1 MTIALSKSQYL
12 QTRSMCLPRQLKGD
26 KQAVSP
32 RLANACNVLYQD
44 APMSVSHRAELPAK
58 TLFSGR
64 ATRSERRAERASG
77 TRRSGA
83 GALWLTPLITDQ
95 LHTLFSDVLHETH
108 NTI

>member
-1 MTIALSKSQYL
+1 
-12 QTRSMCLPRQLKGD
+12 
-26 KQAVSP
+26 
-32 RLANACNVLYQD
+32 
-44 APMSVSHRAELPAK
+44 MSVSHRARAELPAK

-64 ATRSERRAERASG
+64 ATRSERRAERPSG
-77 TRRSGA
+77 TRHRGA